1 MSTMKLQYNNRTIL
15 TPSRDSFVAFT
26 ESEPPTPLPFPS
38 DMDFVYLAN
47 DFDGTQ
53 IPNKATGTTA
63 FGPYLQQG
71 TITKNGSGSSA
82 YLSNGLSDSNY
93 LYKDLTTTELDA
105 LKAIN
110 GTYTFF
116 IRVMQTSGGLG
127 AIMSCRLLNDSG
139 YIYMIRSHDNELEI
153 HTNSQH
159 KCGSNFSLTTDR
171 VYKVVINGSTFK
183 AVNLSTNNEFSF
195 TYSTNRN
202 MGTRMSTFNGYSG
215 AAEGYLDRFYALA
228 GIARATT
235 AEEDTQIKEYLM
247 SQGV

>member
-1 MSTMKLQYNNRTIL
+1 MLKYNGSIL
-15 TPSRDSFVAFT
+15 RLPSKSILDYVA
-26 ESEPPTPLPFPS
+26 PPLYPS
-38 DMDFVYLAN
+38 DMDFIYLAN
-47 DFDGTQ
+47 NFDGSQ
-53 IPNKATGTTA
+53 IPNVITTSDM
-63 FGPYLQQG
+63 GPYLKAG
-71 TITKNGSGSSA
+71 TITKNGSGASC
-82 YLSNGLSDSNY
+82 YLSNGLSESNY
-93 LYKDLTTTELDA
+93 LYKDLTTTELNT

-127 AIMSCRLLNDSG
+127 AIMSCRLLNNDG
-139 YIYMIRSHDNELEI
+139 YIYMIRAHDNELEI
-153 HTNSQH
+153 HTDSQH

-183 AVNLSTNNEFSF
+183 AINLSTNNEFSF

-215 AAEGYLDRFYALA
+215 STVEGYLDRFYGIA

-235 AEEDTQIKEYLM
+235 NEEDELIKTYLM